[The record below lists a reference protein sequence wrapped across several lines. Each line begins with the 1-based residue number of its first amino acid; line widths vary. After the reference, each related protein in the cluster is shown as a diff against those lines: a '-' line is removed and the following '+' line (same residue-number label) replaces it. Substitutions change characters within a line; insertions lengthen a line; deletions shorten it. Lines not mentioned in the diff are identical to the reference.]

1 MPQIQVSSIRSV
13 INDKRNIITT
23 HGRFHRENFSNQVML
38 EKRNISEEFNSSVFE
53 IAVRIF
59 QIIFY
64 KITDCEH

>member
-1 MPQIQVSSIRSV
+1 MTGVILSLHMAGSIV
-13 INDKRNIITT
+13 KI
-23 HGRFHRENFSNQVML
+23 FSNQVML